1 MEWSALIASPKVAG
15 LALSCDGRR
24 LVATVEVLNAAG
36 SRSVPQLWEIPL
48 GGGAARP
55 LITFEEGASRP
66 VFRPD
71 GSLVFVSARLGVDGT
86 PALWVV
92 EPGGRCR
99 LLATKAGGITS
110 PLVASATGTTV
121 VFGSR
126 LAGSTADDDA
136 ERRATR
142 RALGVSAVLHTGMP
156 VRHPFYELDIEYP
169 QLLLLPEDD
178 APAALRDLA
187 PGAGNSLVFTNA
199 LAGPPCSIDAAGRVV
214 VTQWSR
220 RTEGGGFPSGLAFI
234 DTGTGRRTP
243 LASADD
249 VSYISP
255 RISPDGRLV
264 AVLARTEG
272 TFDRPVRDRL
282 LIIAVPG
289 DIGAEPVGL
298 EVGDLYPREWTWAPD
313 ARTLYVTGDLH
324 GRGAVRAY
332 DPATGRQ
339 RAQLASDA
347 VYQQLCPSPDGRW
360 LFALRH
366 AVDSP
371 PAPVRL
377 DAHQPDQA
385 SSPLPQPAPQPPL
398 HGHLLRVSCP
408 LPDGDGSV
416 EGYLCLPDGAST
428 DTKAPVL
435 VMIHGGPLASHN
447 SWSWRLSPWAFVAQ
461 GWAVLL
467 PDPALSTGYGE
478 QWIHRAWPHR
488 AARVWADIEALLDT
502 VLDRPD
508 LDRRRLAG
516 LGASFG
522 GFMTN
527 WIAGNTDRFSAI
539 VTHAG
544 LYALEQH
551 HDTTDAAH
559 MKNSWFG
566 TRDDHPAWYA
576 ANSPERF
583 AGRIRTPMLV
593 THGNGD
599 YNVPI
604 SEAQRLWWDLVS
616 GWPGEP
622 DTMPHRFLRFTTEHH
637 WILNPANAQ
646 IFYETVLSFCAEHV
660 LGQPPSRSALL

>member
-1 MEWSALIASPKVAG
+1 MDSSDLITAPKVAG
-15 LALSCDGRR
+15 LAVSRDGLR
-24 LVATVEVLNAAG
+24 LVATVEVLNAAK
-36 SRSVPQLWEIPL
+36 SRAVPQLWEIPL
-48 GGGAARP
+48 DGGAAQP
-55 LITFEEGASRP
+55 LVTFEEGASRP

-71 GSLVFVSARLGVDGT
+71 GSLVFVSARQGVDGA
-86 PALWVV
+86 PALWVL
-92 EPGGRCR
+92 EADGRSR
-99 LLATKAGGITS
+99 LLAARAGGVTA
-110 PLVASATGTTV
+110 PMVAAATGTTV
-121 VFGSR
+121 AFGSR
-126 LAGSTADDDA
+126 LSGSTADDDA

-156 VRHPFYELDIEYP
+156 VRHPFYELDIEQP
-169 QLLLLPEDD
+169 QLLLLAGEESPV
-178 APAALRDLA
+178 ALRDLA
-187 PGAGNSLVFTNA
+187 PDAGISLVFTNA
-199 LAGPPCSIDAAGRVV
+199 LAGPPCSVDAAGRVV

-220 RTEGGGFPSGLAFI
+220 RTQGGGFPSGLAFI
-234 DTGTGRRTP
+234 ETGTGRRTHRV
-243 LASADD
+243 AADD
-249 VSYISP
+249 VSYVSP
-255 RISPDGRLV
+255 RVSPDGRQV

-272 TFDRPVRDRL
+272 TFERPVHDDL
-282 LIIAVPG
+282 QIISVP
-289 DIGAEPVGL
+289 DDPGAEVISL
-298 EVGDLYPREWTWAPD
+298 ELGDLYPREWAWAPD

-324 GRGAVRAY
+324 GRGAVVAY

-339 RAQLASDA
+339 QVQLVSDA
-347 VYQQLCPSPDGRW
+347 VYQQLCPSPDGQW
-360 LFALRH
+360 LFAVRH

-377 DAHQPDQA
+377 ETRQPDQK
-385 SSPLPQPAPQPPL
+385 SHPLPLPAPAPRLP
-398 HGHLLRVSCP
+398 GHLVRVSCP

-416 EGYLCLPDGAST
+416 EGYLCVPDGASA
-428 DTKAPVL
+428 DVKAPVL
-435 VMIHGGPLASHN
+435 VMVHGGPLASHN
-447 SWSWRLSPWAFVAQ
+447 VWSWRLSPWLFVAQ

-467 PDPALSTGYGE
+467 PDPALSTGYGDR
-478 QWIHRAWPHR
+478 WIQRAWPHR

-508 LDRRRLAG
+508 LDGDRLAC

-527 WIAGNTDRFSAI
+527 WIAGNTERFGAI

-566 TRDDHPAWYA
+566 TREDHPDWYA

-583 AGRIRTPMLV
+583 ADRIRTPMLI

-646 IFYETVLSFCAEHV
+646 ILYETVLSFCAEHV
-660 LGQPPSRSALL
+660 LGRAPSRSTLL